1 VTEGKVRSFI
11 GLAVRGR
18 NVAVGREACKRAVA
32 RGELHA
38 LLLAT
43 DAGRSAARDCGVG
56 HGVRLLQSG
65 LDKRELGAL
74 VGRAEVAALGITD
87 AQLAAGLLQCA
98 SPVDSTREAPSEQD
112 RDRRG

>member
-1 VTEGKVRSFI
+1 
-11 GLAVRGR
+11 LRGR
-18 NVAVGREACKRAVA
+18 KVAVGREACKRAVA

-43 DAGRSAARDCGVG
+43 DAGRSTARDCGAG

-74 VGRAEVAALGITD
+74 VGRAEVAALRITD
-87 AQLAAGLLQCA
+87 AQLAVGLSQCA
-98 SPVDSTREAPSEQD
+98 ARVEPTGETATKPD